1 MIVMHSDD
9 TVAHKIRKQLS

>member
-1 MIVMHSDD
+1 MTVMHSDD